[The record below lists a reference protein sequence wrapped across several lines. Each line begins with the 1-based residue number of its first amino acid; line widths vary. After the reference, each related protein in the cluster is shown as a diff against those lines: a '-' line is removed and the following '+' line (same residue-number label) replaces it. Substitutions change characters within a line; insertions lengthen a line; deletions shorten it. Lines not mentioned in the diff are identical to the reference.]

1 MTAMADAATREFHV
15 RLSWLAQHVHCSL
28 MEVHLRLHCL
38 AGLLLIAILCVAA
51 VGQDNN
57 AGVSGIAVV
66 ASLPRPQSSGPL
78 TPDVEL
84 QAPKVSLNASTYEGR
99 MDVVLRAMSAELS
112 EIAEQVRDGKIS
124 PAEGDYLY
132 LERYYIALSRF
143 QYLRTLYPRPGE
155 AMQRGEEVPQETTEP
170 QISGETLIVP
180 PRVSSPDIPA
190 EIIAYL
196 ELNPPQIAAMQAQ
209 IADER
214 KQIQPLLQRLEES
227 RRKLISTKQ
236 NGNLDNLKSAATEQ
250 SKIMKR
256 LIVANALLETKL
268 YRMLTSEQQR
278 KADELRR
285 QNLTLLKP
293 QFPEW

>member
-1 MTAMADAATREFHV
+1 
-15 RLSWLAQHVHCSL
+15 

-38 AGLLLIAILCVAA
+38 AGLLVMAILSVAA
-51 VGQDNN
+51 VGQENN
-57 AGVSGIAVV
+57 ADERGNAVV
-66 ASLPRPQSSGPL
+66 ASLPRPQSSGPMA
-78 TPDVEL
+78 PDVRL
-84 QAPKVSLNASTYEGR
+84 QAPKVSLNASAYEGR

-112 EIAEQVRDGKIS
+112 EIAQQVHDGKIS
-124 PAEGDYLY
+124 PAEADYLY

-143 QYLRTLYPRPGE
+143 QYLRTLYPRPQE
-155 AMQRGEEVPQETTEP
+155 PMQRGEESSQESTEP

-180 PRVSSPDIPA
+180 PRVSSPDIPS

-209 IADER
+209 ISDER

-236 NGNLDNLKSAATEQ
+236 NGNLDMLKSAATEQ
-250 SKIMKR
+250 SKILKQV
-256 LIVANALLETKL
+256 IVANALLETKL
-268 YRMLTSEQQR
+268 YKMLTSEQQR
-278 KADELRR
+278 RADELRR
-285 QNLTLLKP
+285 QNLTLLKS